1 VVEPS
6 RVAVV
11 RNPRSGAAPETAI
24 LERALRSAGLTAPVL
39 DAPGG
44 AGFAP
49 WVDQVAGTHDLLVAA
64 GGDGTV
70 STVASAAA
78 KSRKTLAVIPTG
90 TLNHF
95 ARDAGIPVDLDRAA
109 HAIRDGRERALDVGE
124 VNGRLFLNNV
134 SIGNYPRMVHERDA
148 LEQRG
153 HSRVVASAI
162 AIARTW
168 WRLRKLT
175 VRFTVDGRELTRRSP
190 FIVIG
195 NGSYALSGLALGRR
209 HEISDGH
216 LSLYVAP
223 PAGRIGVLAL
233 PFRALAGTLEHYE
246 QFEAICATRITAVFR
261 QPRVG
266 VAIDGEVLELN
277 SPLEFSVRRQAL
289 RVLVPFDAPSGSA
302 AAGRLAQDRPFDAP
316 SGSAAA
322 ETLAQ
327 GGPFDSSEPAS

>member
-6 RVAVV
+6 RVAIV
-11 RNPRSGAAPETAI
+11 RNPRSGAAPDTAI

-49 WVDQVAGTHDLLVAA
+49 WVDQVAGGHDVLVAA

-70 STVASAAA
+70 SAVASAAVR
-78 KSRKTLAVIPTG
+78 SRKTLAVIPTG

-109 HAIRDGRERALDVGE
+109 DTIRAGRERTLDVGE

-148 LEQRG
+148 LERRG
-153 HSRVVASAI
+153 RSRTIASAI

-168 WRLRKLT
+168 WHLRKLT
-175 VRFTVDGRELTRRSP
+175 ADLTVDDRRIIRRSP

-195 NGSYALSGLALGRR
+195 NGSYELSGLALGRR
-209 HEISDGH
+209 EAISDSR
-216 LSLYVAP
+216 LSLYIAP
-223 PAGRIGVLAL
+223 PVGRAGVLAL
-233 PFRALAGTLEHYE
+233 PFRALSGTLESYE
-246 QFEAICATRITAVFR
+246 QFETFCATRITAAFR
-261 QPRVG
+261 RDRIG
-266 VAIDGEVLELN
+266 VAIDGEVIELKP
-277 SPLEFSVRRQAL
+277 PLEFAVRRNAL
-289 RVLVPFDAPSGSA
+289 RVMIPQPS
-302 AAGRLAQDRPFDAP
+302 
-316 SGSAAA
+316 
-322 ETLAQ
+322 
-327 GGPFDSSEPAS
+327 